1 MTAGKS
7 RSSHRS
13 TYSVK
18 FSPETDQALLQTID
32 QVLSEAGQSGFSDLC
47 KRALQLMLT
56 EQSAAV
62 SADSSASDLPQSNLP
77 QPDLDPAA
85 APTNLDPPSPQPT
98 APDAPSIAPDA
109 APVGPTAL
117 PMVMLLEQQVMLL
130 QLQVMQMEQRLREV
144 ASSTQVTDLTSQ
156 LQQLNDRLTQLEQ
169 PRLDPPDPPLIEDLL
184 EEPLE
189 EPPSDPLLTRLA
201 PLLEDF

>member
-62 SADSSASDLPQSNLP
+62 SADSPPSDQS